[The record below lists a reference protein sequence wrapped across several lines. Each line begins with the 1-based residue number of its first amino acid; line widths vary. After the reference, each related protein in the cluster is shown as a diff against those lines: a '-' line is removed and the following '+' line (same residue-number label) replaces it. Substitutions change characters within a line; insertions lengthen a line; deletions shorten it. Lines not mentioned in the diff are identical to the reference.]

1 MRITP
6 DRVIPALQWGRQY
19 DRGKLVS
26 DLLAAVIATVMLIP
40 QSLAYAMLAGLPPEV
55 GLYASIL
62 PPVGYALFGSSRL
75 LAVGPVA
82 VVSLL
87 TFEHLT
93 GEVFLSQH
101 AAIEKLDP
109 AATRL
114 ADASL
119 LSGGADGVRRN
130 GMAAGAASRAA
141 EQAIQ
146 PVIIELNS
154 KPAADTARTSAKD
167 NGVGD
172 DDGPFT
178 NHGSDI

>member
-55 GLYASIL
+55 GLYAR
-62 PPVGYALFGSSRL
+62 PN
-75 LAVGPVA
+75 
-82 VVSLL
+82 
-87 TFEHLT
+87 
-93 GEVFLSQH
+93 
-101 AAIEKLDP
+101 
-109 AATRL
+109 
-114 ADASL
+114 
-119 LSGGADGVRRN
+119 GV
-130 GMAAGAASRAA
+130 AAGAASRAA

-154 KPAADTARTSAKD
+154 KPAADKARTSAKD

-172 DDGPFT
+172 DDAPFMS
-178 NHGSDI
+178 HGSDI

>member
-1 MRITP
+1 MCSAINFIDASGLETLKMI
-6 DRVIPALQWGRQY
+6 VGRL
-19 DRGKLVS
+19 DS
-26 DLLAAVIATVMLIP
+26 
-40 QSLAYAMLAGLPPEV
+40 AGIEFHLSEV
-55 GLYASIL
+55 K
-62 PPVGYALFGSSRL
+62 
-75 LAVGPVA
+75 GPVMDKLER
-82 VVSLL
+82 SDF
-87 TFEHLT
+87 FEHLT

-109 AATRL
+109 AAIRL

-119 LSGGADGVRRN
+119 LSGGVDGVRPN
-130 GMAAGAASRAA
+130 GVAAGAVSRAA

-146 PVIIELNS
+146 PLIIELNS

>member
-55 GLYASIL
+55 GLYAR
-62 PPVGYALFGSSRL
+62 PN
-75 LAVGPVA
+75 
-82 VVSLL
+82 
-87 TFEHLT
+87 
-93 GEVFLSQH
+93 
-101 AAIEKLDP
+101 
-109 AATRL
+109 
-114 ADASL
+114 
-119 LSGGADGVRRN
+119 GV
-130 GMAAGAASRAA
+130 AAGAASRAV

-154 KPAADTARTSAKD
+154 KPAADKARTSAKD

-172 DDGPFT
+172 DDAPFMS
-178 NHGSDI
+178 HGSDIKPRGGAPFLPM